1 MGGTS
6 ACAGIC
12 LDDFRNGSMADDEL
26 SSDPADRI
34 RVLECFHCF
43 HQDCFAEMLRNGTQ
57 EGGPTCCHCRG
68 TVQAYVLP
76 PDTEDAGAV
85 TALLPGAMVN
95 RVQNVPAG
103 GSGGDDDD
111 NDDDADG
118 EALHAP
124 DSTPN
129 A

>member
-1 MGGTS
+1 
-6 ACAGIC
+6 
-12 LDDFRNGSMADDEL
+12 MADGEL
-26 SSDPADRI
+26 SSDPADKI

-68 TVQAYVLP
+68 AVQAYVLP
-76 PDTEDAGAV
+76 PDNADGVAATV
-85 TALLPGAMVN
+85 SLPGAMPN

-103 GSGGDDDD
+103 GGGGDDDD
-111 NDDDADG
+111 DDDDDDG
-118 EALHAP
+118 G
-124 DSTPN
+124 STPN